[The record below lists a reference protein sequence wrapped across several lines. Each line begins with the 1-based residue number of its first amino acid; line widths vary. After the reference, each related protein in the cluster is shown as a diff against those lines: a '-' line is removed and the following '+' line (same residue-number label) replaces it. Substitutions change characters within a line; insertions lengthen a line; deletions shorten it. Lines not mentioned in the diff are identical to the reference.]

1 MLTLLL
7 IPAVILIFVILIIT
21 DKIRFKKNRRYH
33 GYETREYS
41 IFGYIL
47 LAMISVFI
55 FMLIITRLYCYLDIS
70 DMKKD
75 YYNIMRDKI
84 SITDIE
90 DKNKYEQFAC
100 MINDRIDVYNSK
112 IDEFKQC
119 NASPWLNIYI
129 PNDVEYLLYIDKI
142 E

>member
-7 IPAVILIFVILIIT
+7 ITAVILIVAILIII
-21 DKIRFKKNRRYH
+21 DKIRFKKNRRYY
-33 GYETREYS
+33 YETRDYG

-47 LAMISVFI
+47 LAMISVFVFI
-55 FMLIITRLYCYLDIS
+55 LIIARLYCYLDINDS
-70 DMKKD
+70 KKD

-84 SITDIE
+84 SITNIE

-112 IDEFKQC
+112 IDELKRH
-119 NASPWLNIYI
+119 NASPWWNIYV
-129 PNDVEYLLYIDKI
+129 PNDVEYLMHIDEI

>member
-7 IPAVILIFVILIIT
+7 ITAVILIAAILIII
-21 DKIRFKKNRRYH
+21 DKIRFKKNRRYY
-33 GYETREYS
+33 YETRDYG

-47 LAMISVFI
+47 LAMISVFVFI
-55 FMLIITRLYCYLDIS
+55 LIIARLYCYLDINDS
-70 DMKKD
+70 KKD
-75 YYNIMRDKI
+75 YYNIMRDRI
-84 SITDIE
+84 SITNIE

-112 IDEFKQC
+112 IDELKRC
-119 NASPWLNIYI
+119 NASPWWNIYV
-129 PNDVEYLLYIDKI
+129 PNDVEYLMHIDKI